1 MTDALPPRSD
11 EAASAVLRLDELED
25 APVPHKVR
33 ISGNT
38 RPLLDYVLGLLK
50 KIPED
55 EVRRAVG
62 EGRFSDDEGGVLA
75 ADSVLRPGQVIHV
88 QLERAVADDPFLPP
102 PKRALNFLYED
113 EHLIAVDKPPG
124 LLSYPIGPRRL
135 SALSIARRQLEV
147 RGGESELRP
156 LHRIDR
162 ETSGVLLMAR
172 QIDADRALKRAFKQR
187 LVKKSYLALVRGR
200 MEGSEQVVDAPIGP
214 DEEGPIRIKMAV
226 RPDGKPATTHLRV
239 LQRFGDTDWGAAG
252 AGYTWVAASPQ
263 TGRTHQIRLH
273 LAHLGHP
280 LVGDKI
286 YCDEGR
292 AFLRRWDGLMD
303 ETDLAR
309 LELRRHALHA
319 LDLSFFHPMTGEEVA
334 LRSPVPQDLID
345 FAQARGVLGG
355 LSEAGT
361 LSAL

>member
-1 MTDALPPRSD
+1 MTDAPPLGPD
-11 EAASAVLRLDELED
+11 EASSAVLRLDELED

-33 ISGNT
+33 LSGNT

-50 KIPED
+50 KIPER
-55 EVRRAVG
+55 EVRCAVD
-62 EGRFSDDEGGVLA
+62 EGRFSDDEGAVLS
-75 ADSVLRPGQVIHV
+75 ADSVLRSGQVIHV

-102 PKRALNFLYED
+102 PKRALNFLFED

-147 RGGESELRP
+147 RGEHSELRP

-172 QIDADRALKRAFKQR
+172 HIDADRALKLAFKKR
-187 LVKKSYLALVRGR
+187 LVKKSYLALVRGAV
-200 MEGSEQVVDAPIGP
+200 EPDEQVVNAPIGP
-214 DEEGPIRIKMAV
+214 DVEGPIRIKMAV
-226 RPDGKPATTHLRV
+226 RADGKPASTQLRV
-239 LQRFGDTDWGAAG
+239 IQRFGGTDWGAAG
-252 AGYTWVAASPQ
+252 VGYSWVAATPQ

-286 YCDEGR
+286 
-292 AFLRRWDGLMD
+292 
-303 ETDLAR
+303 
-309 LELRRHALHA
+309 
-319 LDLSFFHPMTGEEVA
+319 
-334 LRSPVPQDLID
+334 
-345 FAQARGVLGG
+345 
-355 LSEAGT
+355 
-361 LSAL
+361 